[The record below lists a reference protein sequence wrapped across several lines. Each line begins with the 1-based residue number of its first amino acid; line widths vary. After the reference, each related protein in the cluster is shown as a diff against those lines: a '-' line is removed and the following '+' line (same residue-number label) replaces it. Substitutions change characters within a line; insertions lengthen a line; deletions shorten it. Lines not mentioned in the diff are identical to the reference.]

1 MFKSK
6 KNIFIFISL
15 ILVAVLSS
23 YFLYKTGNTN
33 RIKGFAQM
41 VNNNINRSTNSSDY
55 PVINNVFNSS
65 GEELINSDIA
75 VTINASS
82 TYNINK
88 IEFSYDLKK
97 WNVIDVN
104 KPSKEIND
112 RIIFDKTI
120 NSKLYVRVVNEM
132 NNKSYPYETYIN
144 IDKTNPSIIITKTNN
159 SVFIRAKDNYDL
171 ESIQYSND
179 KENWDEELISG
190 TNTFMRKDNFNY
202 KYVRAVDKAGNISLI
217 KEVR

>member
-6 KNIFIFISL
+6 KNVFIFITL

-23 YFLYKTGNTN
+23 FLLYKTGNTN
-33 RIKGFAQM
+33 KIKGLARK
-41 VNNNINRSTNSSDY
+41 VNNSINRKTNSSDY
-55 PVINNVFNSS
+55 PVVNNVFNSS
-65 GEELINSDIA
+65 GEKLTNSDVAI
-75 VTINASS
+75 TINASS
-82 TYNINK
+82 IYNITK

-97 WNVIDVN
+97 WNEISIK
-104 KPSKEIND
+104 KPSKELND
-112 RIIFDKTI
+112 RIIFNKTI

-144 IDKTNPSIIITKTNN
+144 IDKINPSIIVTKTNN
-159 SVFIRAKDNYDL
+159 SVFIRSRDNNDL

-179 KENWDEELISG
+179 KENWDEELVSG
-190 TNTFMRKDNFNY
+190 INIFVRKDEFNY
-202 KYVRAVDKAGNISLI
+202 KYIRAVDKAGNISII